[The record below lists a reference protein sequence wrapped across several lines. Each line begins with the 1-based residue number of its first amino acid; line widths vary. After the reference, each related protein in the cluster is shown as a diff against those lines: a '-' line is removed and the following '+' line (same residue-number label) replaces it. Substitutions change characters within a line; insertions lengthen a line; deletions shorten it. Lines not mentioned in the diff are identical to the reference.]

1 MTTKTKTKAARKVVC
16 PGKQPQKRVAD
27 KPSKGQTKAHPFKV
41 AGFQIKSMACRGGKD
56 SEYRMCCVDFYDFK
70 TRKHSMYCCC
80 SVDDQGEAAAKYIA
94 DACNAAWAASMKK
107 GAK

>member
-41 AGFQIKSMACRGGKD
+41 AAFQIKGMACRGGKD